1 MKRYLHYTIPQH
13 ATPVTIDAFV
23 RSHGFTSSI
32 IKNLKQTNNGVMVN
46 QTWKHFWEL
55 LNPGDHLIIT
65 IDDQK
70 ISENIV
76 PSNLPLTIHYED
88 EDILVIN
95 KDWDCPIHPSQNN
108 YSNTLANAVQY
119 YYQQQEEAFTFR
131 CINRLDRDTTGLT
144 VIAKHYFSAAKLSLS
159 MKNRLIKRTYLALVE
174 GITPLSGTI
183 DLPVGRVEGSTIE
196 RCIDFAA
203 GEQAITHYQRLAI
216 KNGHSLISLN
226 LETGRTHQ
234 IRVHMKAIGHPLL
247 GDGIYNQED
256 QSLPRQA
263 LHSYQLTFPHPVTGI
278 LCQFMQPLPIDMEGL
293 L

>member
-1 MKRYLHYTIPQH
+1 MKRYLHYTIP
-13 ATPVTIDAFV
+13 ANVAPVTIDSFV
-23 RSHGFTSSI
+23 RSLGFTSSI
-32 IKNLKQTNNGVMVN
+32 IKNLKQTTNGVMVN
-46 QTWKHFWEL
+46 QIWKHFWEV
-55 LNPGDHLIIT
+55 LNPGDHLILT

-76 PSNLPLTIHYED
+76 PSNRPFTIHYED
-88 EDILVIN
+88 DDILVIN

-108 YSNTLANAVQY
+108 YTNTLANAVQY
-119 YYQQQEEAFTFR
+119 YYQQQGKSFTFR

-174 GITPLSGTI
+174 GTTPLYGTI
-183 DLPVGRVEGSTIE
+183 DLPIGRVDGSTIE
-196 RCIDFAA
+196 RCIDFKQ
-203 GEQAITHYQRLAI
+203 GEHALTHYQRVAT

-247 GDGIYNQED
+247 GDGIYNPAN
-256 QSLPRQA
+256 QSLTRQA

-278 LCQFMQPLPIDMEGL
+278 LCQFMQPLPIDMETL